1 MNAGG
6 RPQIT
11 MAAPQQYRDA
21 GEDTPTYCAF
31 LPNNDANFPNAYFE
45 QTTAQ
50 PQVVSE
56 KAPSEE
62 KIDEN
67 NRKSNF
73 IKIFFKLF

>member
-1 MNAGG
+1 MTAGG
-6 RPQIT
+6 RPQIGIGS
-11 MAAPQQYRDA
+11 PQMFRDA

-50 PQVVSE
+50 PQTTP
-56 KAPSEE
+56 KIPSDV
-62 KIDEN
+62 IDDK

-73 IKIFFKLF
+73 YNFITNYFN